1 MRFTV
6 LIIITLIVLP
16 IFANPQ
22 KIRYIGFKHRG
33 VLYDEVLSNGVK
45 SVGGGLL
52 TDDKFGVS
60 RYAKDK
66 KTMLWLEKIVERDAV
81 GVPNWEV
88 KDVLLFDNLK
98 KNQNLLFSYSSTCKQ
113 NGKTN
118 LDLIVKATHFPN
130 KKSYKVEDAWR
141 ANTKKG
147 KFEKISTKGI
157 KCEAASQ

>member
-1 MRFTV
+1 MRFTL
-6 LIIITLIVLP
+6 LIILTLLVLP

-22 KIRYIGFKHRG
+22 KPRYIGFRHRG
-33 VLYDEVLSNGVK
+33 ALYDEVLSNGVK

-52 TDDKFGVS
+52 NDDKFGVS
-60 RYAKDK
+60 QYKKDK

-98 KNQNLLFSYSSTCKQ
+98 KNQNLLFSFSSTCKQ
-113 NGKTN
+113 NGKIN
-118 LDLIVKATHFPN
+118 LDLVVKAVHSPL
-130 KKSYKVEDAWR
+130 KKTYKVEDAWL

-147 KFEKISTKGI
+147 KFDKISTKGI
-157 KCEAASQ
+157 KCEAVSQ

>member
-6 LIIITLIVLP
+6 LIILTLLVLP

-22 KIRYIGFKHRG
+22 KMRYIGFKHRG
-33 VLYDEVLSNGVK
+33 ALYDEVLSNGAK

-60 RYAKDK
+60 RYTKDR
-66 KTMLWLEKIVERDAV
+66 KTMLWLEKITERDEF

-88 KDVLLFDNLK
+88 KDVLMFDKLK
-98 KNQNLLFSYSSTCKQ
+98 KNQKLLFSYASTCKQ

-118 LDLIVKATHFPN
+118 LDLVVKTTHLPHA
-130 KKSYKVEDAWR
+130 KTQKVEDAWR

-147 KFEKISTKGI
+147 KFEKVSLKGI
-157 KCEAASQ
+157 KCEVVSP